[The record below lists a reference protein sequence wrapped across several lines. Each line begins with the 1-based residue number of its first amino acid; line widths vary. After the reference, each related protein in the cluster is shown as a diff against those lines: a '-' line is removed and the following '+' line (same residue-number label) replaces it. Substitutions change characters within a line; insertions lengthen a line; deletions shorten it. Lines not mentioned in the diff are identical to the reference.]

1 MTALSAISS
10 LRMDRGLTHDQPH
23 TAGLHAAVSAAGNI
37 ETLQSLITAVI
48 TLSLGPQ
55 LNSSGGVITHR
66 DPGHRET
73 EKLGRHSLVI
83 I

>member
-23 TAGLHAAVSAAGNI
+23 AAGLHAAVSAAGNI
-37 ETLQSLITAVI
+37 ESLQSLIT
-48 TLSLGPQ
+48 LSLGSQ
-55 LNSSGGVITHR
+55 LDSSGGVITHR

-73 EKLGRHSLVI
+73 EKLGRHSLAI

>member
-37 ETLQSLITAVI
+37 ETLQSLIT
-48 TLSLGPQ
+48 LSLGSQ